1 MISTRAP
8 AWLHHVC
15 EILSAVRDTSTTGR
29 FEKWIVQKFKRFSK
43 LWSETGFA
51 LDTCSRV
58 QICNKNRSKK
68 NCKEWVHSPA
78 LLGVRQKDDD
88 NTNNCTHIDP
98 SVCGKRHSFGK
109 SQFKKVENIGKKPHL
124 SHWIYLNDWFVSLPK
139 VIKTCNVSYDDR
151 GLKICQIWWRITLYS
166 PKKKS
171 HLLLI
176 GWYHHM
182 LCPSFSDD
190 WWLLNR
196 SAHGVGVNTSLK
208 DENFV
213 FFSYSLSF
221 LKPCEHFF
229 LDFGVIDISIPDVL
243 LRPPYLNETTML
255 NGSNDDQIFHF
266 NFLHFIVKSDRS
278 FLMNVVMHLPSV
290 AENSVISIGSQIRL
304 RAIIVKSPFFTITIL
319 TTVDSFF
326 ENIESNQNNCFTVL
340 SLFMSIM
347 WLMWFCDFHSIIR
360 WIAVHFRKFD
370 FCHFSPDVA

>member
-1 MISTRAP
+1 MYLRKLHQRCSMLSLDEICM
-8 AWLHHVC
+8 WLKLRMAIDSCKIDEQIRTWVSWLMSS
-15 EILSAVRDTSTTGR
+15 I
-29 FEKWIVQKFKRFSK
+29 KKR
-43 LWSETGFA
+43 
-51 LDTCSRV
+51 
-58 QICNKNRSKK
+58 ISKK
-68 NCKEWVHSPA
+68 WQIVWVNN
-78 LLGVRQKDDD
+78 LLIA
-88 NTNNCTHIDP
+88 CIDP

-109 SQFKKVENIGKKPHL
+109 SQFKNVENIEKKPHL

-304 RAIIVKSPFFTITIL
+304 RSITVKSPFFAITIL
-319 TTVDSFF
+319 ITVEKYF
-326 ENIESNQNNCFTVL
+326 EYIESNPKNCSIVL
-340 SLFMSIM
+340 PLFMFSFFHKKQSSSRQRREKSDKSQIYENEPQFIV
-347 WLMWFCDFHSIIR
+347 WLSENHRITSATWCSWTER
-360 WIAVHFRKFD
+360 AQ
-370 FCHFSPDVA
+370 